1 MKKLLI
7 ITFIS
12 LLFYSCTTTEK
23 IVSSGKIRENISK
36 SELMDAFLIS
46 YPSDD
51 PFLPEGGSEFFSE
64 KNSEIIWG
72 SNKKKFYVFKNV
84 SEPVSCGIIFCR
96 NGNGTLE
103 SWHDSLELARESIS
117 KIKSNKKNISKSDTI
132 YSKSPDVLSK
142 TESERR
148 LEFANRWNDPGYT
161 EAGFP
166 QTESFWIFI
175 KNPPPNSNAY
185 AEMAC
190 RIAKSEYNL
199 KGFTIRVWNFNKKE
213 FGIARCF

>member
-7 ITFIS
+7 ITF

-84 SEPVSCGIIFCR
+84 S
-96 NGNGTLE
+96 
-103 SWHDSLELARESIS
+103 
-117 KIKSNKKNISKSDTI
+117 
-132 YSKSPDVLSK
+132 
-142 TESERR
+142 
-148 LEFANRWNDPGYT
+148 
-161 EAGFP
+161 
-166 QTESFWIFI
+166 
-175 KNPPPNSNAY
+175 
-185 AEMAC
+185 
-190 RIAKSEYNL
+190 
-199 KGFTIRVWNFNKKE
+199 
-213 FGIARCF
+213 